1 LYLQAR
7 TFQKEVLKVED
18 IALLILRLVLGGI
31 FVAHGAQKL
40 FGSFGGYGLK
50 GTAGFFEQIGLKP
63 GRTMALL
70 AGLAEFSG
78 GLLVLVGFL
87 TPLGAFALI
96 AVQAVAIARVHAP
109 NGFFNESGGYEFN
122 LVLVAVAGALILIG
136 SGAYGLDAAL
146 EIL

>member
-1 LYLQAR
+1 
-7 TFQKEVLKVED
+7 VED

-40 FGSFGGYGLK
+40 FGSFGGPGLK
-50 GTAGFFEQIGLKP
+50 DTAGFFEQIGLKP
-63 GRTMALL
+63 GRMMALL
-70 AGLAEFSG
+70 AGLAEFGG

-87 TPLGAFALI
+87 TPLGAFAII
-96 AVQAVAIARVHAP
+96 AVQAVAIAKVHMR

-122 LVLVAVAGALILIG
+122 LVLIAVAVALILTG

>member
-1 LYLQAR
+1 M
-7 TFQKEVLKVED
+7 ED

-70 AGLAEFSG
+70 AGLAEFGG

-96 AVQAVAIARVHAP
+96 AVQAVAIARVRVP

-122 LVLVAVAGALILIG
+122 LVLVAVAVALILIG

>member
-1 LYLQAR
+1 LYLLAI
-7 TFQKEVLKVED
+7 TVQKEVTKMED

-40 FGSFGGYGLK
+40 FGSFGGHGLK

-70 AGLAEFSG
+70 AGLAEFGG

-87 TPLGAFALI
+87 TPLGAFAII
-96 AVQAVAIARVHAP
+96 AVMAMAIVKVHMP

-122 LVLVAVAGALILIG
+122 LVLIAVALALILTG